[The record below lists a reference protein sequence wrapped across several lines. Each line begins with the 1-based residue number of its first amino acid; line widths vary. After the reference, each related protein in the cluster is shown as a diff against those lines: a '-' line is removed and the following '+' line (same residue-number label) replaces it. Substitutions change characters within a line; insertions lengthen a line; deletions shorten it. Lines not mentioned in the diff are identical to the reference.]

1 MQCKEVV
8 ANMKSYFLPPP
19 LPLWR
24 VLLNQSL
31 DKAFLLGWA
40 GSPPQG
46 RLLNSRLCWTIFYL
60 PHLHLGS
67 SKKMEYP
74 YQACHSFWPSL
85 QKKFKLLAILHS
97 IEIIISLGGTAT
109 PILVLAF
116 VMARIISSHPT
127 ALVHERWNPEY
138 VEDSLLNQ
146 GISIEGH
153 RGSSTSKDHIFP
165 QTATNTRCQ
174 HPAGI
179 KVFRG
184 STHCLVQY
192 FFTTSNLGILFWK

>member
-19 LPLWR
+19 LLLWR
-24 VLLNQSL
+24 VQLNQSS

-146 GISIEGH
+146 GISSNRRTQGEQQQQ
-153 RGSSTSKDHIFP
+153 GSHISSDCNKHQVWTSSRNQGF
-165 QTATNTRCQ
+165 QRFNTLPSPVLL
-174 HPAGI
+174 H
-179 KVFRG
+179 
-184 STHCLVQY
+184 Y
-192 FFTTSNLGILFWK
+192 F